1 MTVVLDPVMVTRG
14 VKSAGM
20 YYEQTLSAYI
30 TEKMNTC
37 APNTAAFIGEMVGAR
52 RISHHAGS
60 LTNIST
66 INTFMRGNT
75 PTYGLIS
82 NSSVILRV
90 GANSKD
96 IILSSPVSPASSTC
110 AQPPDTLTIIILGKL
125 DRMIEST
132 CKNGMHPGR
141 GAPAPYICHGGP
153 SDISS
158 SVATSAADGRVQRDH
173 MPGISLRALS
183 RPVSAVPPRGA
194 PVKHAGRAGTSVSCG
209 KLQSSQCDRCVSDDE
224 GTVPGE
230 RPLVL
235 FKYFRSTQW
244 AADVGVVV
252 TIKCVMFSMK
262 KKK

>member
-37 APNTAAFIGEMVGAR
+37 APNTAAFIGEMVGAQ

-60 LTNIST
+60 LTNLST

-90 GANSKD
+90 GANSK
-96 IILSSPVSPASSTC
+96 
-110 AQPPDTLTIIILGKL
+110 
-125 DRMIEST
+125 
-132 CKNGMHPGR
+132 GMHPGR

-252 TIKCVMFSMK
+252 TIKCVMFSK
-262 KKK
+262 KK